1 MTIDDTIVV
10 NLMDNVDI
18 GEIVTI
24 DDVLLVGSRRTTVI
38 GQPIIT
44 NAKVLAQVEEITKDK
59 KVIAFKLRRRKNSK
73 STVGHRRDVVILRI
87 NDIIIDKDIENL
99 GFNK

>member
-1 MTIDDTIVV
+1 MDDI
-10 NLMDNVDI
+10 DI
-18 GEIVTI
+18 GDTVTI
-24 DDVLLVGSRRTTVI
+24 DEVLLVGSRRSSII
-38 GQPIIT
+38 GQPIIK

-87 NDIIIDKDIENL
+87 NDIIIDQDIENL
-99 GFNK
+99 GFSK